1 MNKMNKLLYGLYGF
15 YVIGTILG
23 VIAFV
28 LFITKRKQHE
38 QYAKDVG
45 QYSSRGKGNFMG
57 VNPVLMV
64 ISCEKNK
71 QNHKAFASKA
81 NTFVVIGKPDMAKK
95 YEIKN
100 KNGIKYLYVR
110 TKDIYFSLPAKI
122 IMALEAFL
130 QMPEFSQYSHFYKI
144 DDDCK
149 INWDRIK
156 TGYPIEFK
164 NHIDKNPYSGGVIFK
179 DKGRRWNANRHQKYA
194 SQDPT
199 NYWAT
204 NNYTGD
210 GINYLRGSNY
220 VLRRDLI
227 KKINKI
233 WNSSSLD
240 VLLRT
245 EVAED
250 VTIGKA
256 CLFLNTPPSKLP
268 SSSIFVVDEF
278 NNE

>member
-1 MNKMNKLLYGLYGF
+1 MIIKALRFGISVKDIIDSLNGFNIFYNAGISAIGVPYQPPRFIFWNLSENKDFPAFSCQPNVAFFSGYNSS
-15 YVIGTILG
+15 ILN
-23 VIAFV
+23 ILA
-28 LFITKRKQHE
+28 
-38 QYAKDVG
+38 
-45 QYSSRGKGNFMG
+45 SS
-57 VNPVLMV
+57 
-64 ISCEKNK
+64 
-71 QNHKAFASKA
+71 H
-81 NTFVVIGKPDMAKK
+81 KK

-233 WNSSSLD
+233 WKFSS
-240 VLLRT
+240 
-245 EVAED
+245 
-250 VTIGKA
+250 K
-256 CLFLNTPPSKLP
+256 FLY
-268 SSSIFVVDEF
+268 F
-278 NNE
+278 